1 MQACEGY
8 NGRPDGA
15 VPAALEGLGR
25 RGWALHRDWRTGAV
39 ESENAGNRRLPAA
52 FHPSSERARGKRRP
66 HAGSRP
72 GSECVSP
79 CGDAGGYNG
88 PEDERVF
95 AGTDRDRGAEPD
107 LRIAG
112 AGRALAARYFRD
124 RQAEEFA
131 VVLRPDGS
139 LHSFHH
145 VMAEDAPGAS
155 LTKEE
160 AIRKGETY
168 LKKEKAIDLAQW
180 KLVEATSDKRPHR
193 VDYTLTWQANRAL
206 DEDPKEGSA
215 SDAERAHERIELQVL
230 GDEATSFRTYIK
242 IPEEWRRKHEE
253 LSLGRVLLSWVLPVG
268 LLLGGTLTVL
278 VLFLKNLKSE
288 GAKSIPWRRI
298 LWWSGWGLAAY
309 AAAFFLGNRI
319 PALLAAYDTAIP
331 LKAALGIL
339 AVGFVVGGPLYVG
352 LIALLFGMAWYF
364 ALGAMDRE
372 SLPAWAKAPGAYYR
386 DALLIGIGGAIGFA
400 GLMRLLGLAGQLW
413 PTAHRLADASFGQD
427 LDAILPAGAV
437 FASSILRGL
446 VGAGLICAIAAF
458 IVGQAKRPWLR
469 AL

>member
-112 AGRALAARYFRD
+112 AGRALAGALFPRPSSGRVRGGFAAGWLAALLPSRDGGGCARGFADEGRGDPQGRD
-124 RQAEEFA
+124 LPQE
-131 VVLRPDGS
+131 G
-139 LHSFHH
+139 
-145 VMAEDAPGAS
+145 
-155 LTKEE
+155 
-160 AIRKGETY
+160 
-168 LKKEKAIDLAQW
+168 KAIDLAQW

-288 GAKSIPWRRI
+288 AAKSIPWRRI

-319 PALLAAYDTAIP
+319 PALIAAYDTAIP

-437 FASSILRGL
+437 FAS
-446 VGAGLICAIAAF
+446 
-458 IVGQAKRPWLR
+458 
-469 AL
+469 